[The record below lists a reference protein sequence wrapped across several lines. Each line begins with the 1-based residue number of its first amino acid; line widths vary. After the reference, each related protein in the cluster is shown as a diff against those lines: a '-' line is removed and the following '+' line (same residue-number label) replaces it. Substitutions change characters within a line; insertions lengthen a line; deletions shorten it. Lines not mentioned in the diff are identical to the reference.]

1 MKNPINASA
10 ILVDV
15 HDKLKRRII
24 RKVNGYYFSANDMA
38 KVIRFFEAE
47 QAANA
52 VTYPAL
58 VQLEGMVYDGEIT
71 IGRDGSLQVRLTH

>member
-1 MKNPINASA
+1 MKNPINVSA

-24 RKVNGYYFSANDMA
+24 RKVNGHYFSATDMG
-38 KVIRFFEAE
+38 KVIRFFESE
-47 QAANA
+47 QAASA

-71 IGRDGSLQVRLTH
+71 IGRDGSLQVRITH